1 MDLKTL
7 LGDSYHDGMTTDE
20 INTAL
25 SGMKLAN
32 LSDGKYVDK
41 NKYDADIKAKDDALQ
56 KKAAELAAKMTDDEK
71 AAASA
76 AEKDALIESLK
87 AQLSQEKIGSSK
99 SAAESIMAQSK
110 TILGIKDDDSAYNS
124 FISSITGENVE
135 STKILAT
142 YINKLINDGYEKGK
156 KDATKDGLGG
166 FSKDIK
172 VGGNQEGKKAD
183 NIGTQLAKMSVGN
196 SANSDYYFKE
206 K

>member
-41 NKYDADIKAKDDALQ
+41 NKYDADIKAKEDALQ

-87 AQLSQEKIGSSK
+87 AQLSQEKMGSSK

-172 VGGNQEGKKAD
+172 VGGSQEGKKDD

>member
-25 SGMKLAN
+25 SGMKIAN

-41 NKYDADIKAKDDALQ
+41 NKYEADIKAKDDALA
-56 KKAAELAAKMTDDEK
+56 KKAQELAAKMTADEK
-71 AAASA
+71 AAAEQ

-87 AQLSQEKIGSSK
+87 AQISQGKVESSK
-99 SAAESIMAQSK
+99 SVAESVMSQSK
-110 TILGIKDDDSAYNS
+110 TILGIKDDDSTYAN
-124 FISSITGENVE
+124 FISSIAGENVE
-135 STKILAT
+135 ATKALAT
-142 YINKLINDGYEKGK
+142 YINKMINDGYEKGK
-156 KDATKDGLGG
+156 KDATKDGLGA

-172 VGGNQEGKKAD
+172 IDGGKDGKKDD
-183 NIGTQLAKMSVGN
+183 NIGTKLAKMTVGN
-196 SANSDYYFKE
+196 NANSDYYFK